1 MGDFQVKSGIFEG
14 KMGDFPLNGGFL
26 RRKCVIFQIIGDF

>member
-1 MGDFQVKSGIFEG
+1 MGDFRVKSGIFEG

-26 RRKCVIFQIIGDF
+26 RRKCVIFQRIGDF